1 MTTTYRRRYWRIL
14 PAAAILLLTLA
25 GCGATPSTNPPTS
38 TAGQTTDPEQARKE
52 YLDLF
57 TQVQALAPGDWTKV
71 APEAPG
77 DVCHLPLGMEGTRFS
92 FDSTQGAISEDQAEA
107 IHKSVKEAF
116 ESKGLRVVQTQPSG
130 ANRDRTTTGFGDG
143 KFSMQLGTSSFG
155 TTLGGNT
162 RCAPDPDGKFR

>member
-1 MTTTYRRRYWRIL
+1 MTTTYRRRYWRVL
-14 PAAAILLLTLA
+14 PAAIILLTLA
-25 GCGATPSTNPPTS
+25 GCGTAPSTNPPTS
-38 TAGQTTDPEQARKE
+38 TAEQTVDPDQARKD

-57 TQVQALAPGDWTKV
+57 TEVQALAPGDWTKV
-71 APEAPG
+71 TPEAQG
-77 DVCHLPLGMEGTRFS
+77 DVCHLPLGMEGTQFS

-130 ANRDRTTTGFGDG
+130 ANRDQTTTGFGDG

-162 RCAPDPDGKFR
+162 RCAPDPEGKFR